1 MIVKLLNKDNEQII
15 DIMNACKMAIYCKKV
30 NFYPDKY
37 FGSQIRLSKNINEI
51 LSFVRSAVSNLDG
64 VYVKSLDFDD
74 TVLKVNVLIND
85 EERQVKIEL

>member
-1 MIVKLLNKDNEQII
+1 
-15 DIMNACKMAIYCKKV
+15 MAIYRKKG
-30 NFYPDKY
+30 NFYPDKD
-37 FGSQIRLSKNINEI
+37 FGSQIRLSKNINEM

>member
-1 MIVKLLNKDNEQII
+1 MQKS
-15 DIMNACKMAIYCKKV
+15 
-30 NFYPDKY
+30 NFYPDKD

-51 LSFVRSAVSNLDG
+51 LSFVRSAVSNLAG

>member
-1 MIVKLLNKDNEQII
+1 MNKANEQII
-15 DIMNACKMAIYCKKV
+15 DIMNACKMAIYCKKG
-30 NFYPDKY
+30 NFYPDKD
-37 FGSQIRLSKNINEI
+37 FGSQI
-51 LSFVRSAVSNLDG
+51 SNLDG

>member
-1 MIVKLLNKDNEQII
+1 MPKRIFLSVKIS
-15 DIMNACKMAIYCKKV
+15 
-30 NFYPDKY
+30 
-37 FGSQIRLSKNINEI
+37 GSQIRLSKNINEI

>member
-1 MIVKLLNKDNEQII
+1 MIIVSSFLPERNE
-15 DIMNACKMAIYCKKV
+15 M
-30 NFYPDKY
+30 
-37 FGSQIRLSKNINEI
+37 